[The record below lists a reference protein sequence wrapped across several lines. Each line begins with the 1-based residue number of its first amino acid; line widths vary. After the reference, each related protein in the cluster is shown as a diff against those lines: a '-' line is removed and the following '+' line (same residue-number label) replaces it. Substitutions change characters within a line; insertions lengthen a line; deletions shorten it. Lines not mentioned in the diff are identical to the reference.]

1 MEYIICNLCGHS
13 ETKQCYQVQDY
24 NYGLPGVFT
33 IVQCRNCGLV
43 YLNPRPTQGEISSF
57 YPESRY
63 HPFKAIHG
71 AGTTVPGSTHWQR
84 ALWLSRRTEVGSV
97 LDVGCG
103 SGQFLLAMDALGWNC
118 VGVEPNE
125 TAAQHARD
133 AAGLEVL
140 AGDIFAIN
148 QVAIYDV
155 ITLWDV
161 LEHVHSPYDV
171 LVHCNRLLN
180 LDGVIALHVP
190 NWASIERRLFGER
203 WTALDTP
210 RHLYHF
216 SPETIKH
223 LLKRSGFRVKT
234 LQAKAPVLTLASNV
248 LRWAGDRLYR
258 QGRPKVHMAKTQSN
272 GKSSPRRLS
281 LIQLVQILMRP
292 PNAVANLLNMGAS
305 MLVLAQK
312 ER

>member
-1 MEYIICNLCGHS
+1 MEYISCNLCGS
-13 ETKQCYQVQDY
+13 SDNEKYYQVRDY
-24 NYGLPGVFT
+24 NYGMPGVFT
-33 IVQCRNCGLV
+33 IVQCRRCGLV

-71 AGTTVPGSTHWQR
+71 AGATIPGSTHWKR
-84 ALWLSRRTEVGSV
+84 ALWLTRRTQVGTV

-103 SGQFLLAMDALGWNC
+103 SGLFLLAMGALGWNC

-125 TAAQHARD
+125 TAAQHAREV
-133 AAGLEVL
+133 AGLEVL
-140 AGDIFAIN
+140 AGDVFAIN
-148 QVAIYDV
+148 QVATYDV

-161 LEHVHSPYDV
+161 LEHVHSPLDV

-180 LDGVIALHVP
+180 SDGVIALHAP

-203 WTALDTP
+203 WTALDSP

-216 SPETIKH
+216 SPGTIKQ
-223 LLKRSGFRVKT
+223 LLKRSGFRVET
-234 LQAKAPVLTLASNV
+234 LHAKAPVLTLASNV

-258 QGRPKVHMAKTQSN
+258 EGRSKAFMAKTQSN
-272 GKSSPRRLS
+272 RKSSPKRLS
-281 LIQLVQILMRP
+281 LIHLVHILMRP
-292 PNAVANLLNMGAS
+292 PNAVANFLNMGAS
-305 MLVLAQK
+305 MLILARK
-312 ER
+312 DE